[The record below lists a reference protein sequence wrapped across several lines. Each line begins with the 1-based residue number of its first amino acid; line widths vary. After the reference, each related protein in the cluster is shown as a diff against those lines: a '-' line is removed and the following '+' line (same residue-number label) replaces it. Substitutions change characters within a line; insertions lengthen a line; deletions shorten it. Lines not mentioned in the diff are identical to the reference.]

1 MRAPGVDQEQEAGP
15 ELSSTASYTPVTAGL
30 TTPSLQ
36 SLTNPSS
43 AQNPYY
49 GSVTMGTVSP
59 ETLQLSLDDAIQR
72 GIQANLAITEARIQ
86 QQQSDAQRLQSLNS
100 LLPDV
105 KAEASTG
112 AHQYNLATFGF
123 NESFL
128 NQIAPLFPGLNPADF
143 KQIVEVDVTTAD
155 AALDW
160 TMLDLAAITRYRSA
174 KESVKAAFYNTQ
186 SSRGLVVLNVGNQYL
201 QTLADQSQIESAEAL
216 LRADETLLKQAQA
229 EHEAGTAARLDELR
243 ARVQY
248 QTQQQKVIAAQNT
261 FEKDKVLLKRE
272 IGVPVE
278 QAIQLTDAAPYADLE
293 QMSIEDAR
301 HLAYQSRQDYQ
312 GMQRQVRSAELSRSA
327 ARYERLPTL
336 TASGNYGVTGVTHG
350 LYHGTFVAMGELKLP
365 IFKEAQIRGDAD
377 VAEAQKSDTL
387 NRMAD
392 LQQQI
397 DQQLRDS
404 MLDLTSSQAL
414 VRVSQQNVELATRAL
429 SDANDRFA
437 AGVDDNLPVVQAQAT
452 LVAGAVATD
461 RRHAQ
466 LQPGEAGAG
475 PQPGHRGYAVHDVP
489 ARQEALGGRNVSP
502 AAPCDHDRHNID
514 DSDHGG
520 ACRPSAELPHQT
532 GRDTRHRS
540 AQVITRNIHSNG
552 GGA

>member
-1 MRAPGVDQEQEAGP
+1 M
-15 ELSSTASYTPVTAGL
+15 TAGL

-59 ETLQLSLDDAIQR
+59 ETLHLTLDDAIQR
-72 GIQANLAITEARIQ
+72 GIQANLAITQARIQ

-100 LLPDV
+100 LLPSI

-112 AHQYNLATFGF
+112 AHQYNLTTFGF
-123 NESFL
+123 NAGIL
-128 NQIAPLFPGLNPADF
+128 KQIAPLFPDVNFANFNP
-143 KQIVEVDVTTAD
+143 IVKVDVTQAD

-160 TMLDLAAITRYRSA
+160 TAGDLAAYTRYRAA
-174 KESVKAAFYNTQ
+174 KESLKAAYFNTQ

-201 QTLADQSQIESAEAL
+201 KTLADQSQIDSAEAL
-216 LRADETLLKQAQA
+216 LRADEVLLKQAQA

-248 QTQQQKVIAAQNT
+248 QTQQQKIIAAQNV
-261 FEKDKVLLKRE
+261 FEKDKILLKRE

-278 QAIQLTDAAPYADLE
+278 QAIQLTDTAPYADLE

-301 HLAYQSRQDYQ
+301 RLAYQSRQDYQ
-312 GMQRQVRSAELSRSA
+312 GMQRQVNSARLSRSA

-336 TASGNYGVTGVTHG
+336 TASGNYGVTGLTHG

-365 IFKEAQIRGDAD
+365 LFKEAQIRGDAD
-377 VAEAQKSDTL
+377 VAEAQQVSTL
-387 NRMAD
+387 NRQAD
-392 LQQQI
+392 LKQQI

-404 MLDLTSSQAL
+404 LLDLNSSQAL
-414 VRVSQQNVELATRAL
+414 VRVSQQNVDLATRAL
-429 SDANDRFA
+429 SDAGDRFA

-452 LVAGAVATD
+452 LSQ
-461 RRHAQ
+461 AQ
-466 LQPGEAGAG
+466 SQLIADTLTYNQAKLGL
-475 PQPGHRGYAVHDVP
+475 
-489 ARQEALGGRNVSP
+489 ARNLGIV
-502 AAPCDHDRHNID
+502 DTQYQTYL
-514 DSDHGG
+514 HGK
-520 ACRPSAELPHQT
+520 
-532 GRDTRHRS
+532 
-540 AQVITRNIHSNG
+540 
-552 GGA
+552 

>member
-1 MRAPGVDQEQEAGP
+1 M
-15 ELSSTASYTPVTAGL
+15 
-30 TTPSLQ
+30 
-36 SLTNPSS
+36 NPSS

-59 ETLQLSLDDAIQR
+59 ETLQLTLDDSIQR
-72 GIQANLAITEARIQ
+72 GIQANLAITQARIQ
-86 QQQSDAQRLQSLNS
+86 QQQTDAQRLESLDAV
-100 LLPDV
+100 LPYL
-105 KAEASTG
+105 KAEATTG

-128 NQIAPLFPGLNPADF
+128 NQIAPVFPGLNPANF

-160 TMLDLAAITRYRSA
+160 TAFDLAAYTRYRSA

-201 QTLADQSQIESAEAL
+201 KTLADQSQIDSTEAL

-229 EHEAGTAARLDELR
+229 EREAGTAARLDELR

-248 QTQQQKVIAAQNT
+248 QTQQQKVIAVQNA
-261 FEKDKVLLKRE
+261 FEKDKILLKRE

-278 QAIQLTDAAPYADLE
+278 QAIQLTDTAPYADLE

-301 HLAYQSRQDYQ
+301 RLAYQSRQDYQ
-312 GMQRQVRSAELSRSA
+312 GMQRQLRAAELSRSA
-327 ARYERLPTL
+327 ARYERLPTV

-365 IFKEAQIRGDAD
+365 LFKEAQIRGDAH
-377 VAEAQKSDTL
+377 VAEAQKNDTL
-387 NRMAD
+387 NRLAD
-392 LQQQI
+392 LKQQI

-414 VRVSQQNVELATRAL
+414 VRVSEQNVDLATRVL
-429 SDANDRFA
+429 SDASDRFA

-452 LVAGAVATD
+452 LSQ
-461 RRHAQ
+461 AQ
-466 LQPGEAGAG
+466 SQLIADTLSYNQAKLGL
-475 PQPGHRGYAVHDVP
+475 
-489 ARQEALGGRNVSP
+489 ARNLGIVDTQYKSYL
-502 AAPCDHDRHNID
+502 
-514 DSDHGG
+514 HGK
-520 ACRPSAELPHQT
+520 
-532 GRDTRHRS
+532 
-540 AQVITRNIHSNG
+540 
-552 GGA
+552 

>member
-1 MRAPGVDQEQEAGP
+1 MVCAAIACGGGRLHAQDALSGGGVNAPAPSASSGTAGTTDASAGSGTGGGAGASP
-15 ELSSTASYTPVTAGL
+15 TASYTPVTAGL

-72 GIQANLAITEARIQ
+72 GIQANLGITEARIQ
-86 QQQSDAQRLQSLNS
+86 QQQSDAQRLQSLNDV
-100 LLPDV
+100 LPYV

-112 AHQYNLATFGF
+112 AHQFNLATFGF

-143 KQIVEVDVTTAD
+143 KQIVKVDVTTAD

-201 QTLADQSQIESAEAL
+201 QTLADRSQIESAEAL

-261 FEKDKVLLKRE
+261 FEKDKILLKRE

-278 QAIQLTDAAPYADLE
+278 QAIQLTDTSPYADLE
-293 QMSIEDAR
+293 QMPIEDAR
-301 HLAYQSRQDYQ
+301 HLAYQS
-312 GMQRQVRSAELSRSA
+312 
-327 ARYERLPTL
+327 
-336 TASGNYGVTGVTHG
+336 
-350 LYHGTFVAMGELKLP
+350 
-365 IFKEAQIRGDAD
+365 
-377 VAEAQKSDTL
+377 
-387 NRMAD
+387 
-392 LQQQI
+392 
-397 DQQLRDS
+397 
-404 MLDLTSSQAL
+404 
-414 VRVSQQNVELATRAL
+414 
-429 SDANDRFA
+429 
-437 AGVDDNLPVVQAQAT
+437 
-452 LVAGAVATD
+452 
-461 RRHAQ
+461 
-466 LQPGEAGAG
+466 
-475 PQPGHRGYAVHDVP
+475 
-489 ARQEALGGRNVSP
+489 
-502 AAPCDHDRHNID
+502 
-514 DSDHGG
+514 
-520 ACRPSAELPHQT
+520 
-532 GRDTRHRS
+532 
-540 AQVITRNIHSNG
+540 
-552 GGA
+552 

>member
-1 MRAPGVDQEQEAGP
+1 MVCAAIACGGGRLHAQDALSGGGVNAPAPSASSGTAGTTDASAGSGTGGGAGASP
-15 ELSSTASYTPVTAGL
+15 TASYTPVTAGL

-86 QQQSDAQRLQSLNS
+86 QQQSDAERLQSLNS

-105 KAEASTG
+105 KAEATTG
-112 AHQYNLATFGF
+112 AHQFNLATFGF

-143 KQIVEVDVTTAD
+143 KQIVKVDVTTAD

-201 QTLADQSQIESAEAL
+201 QTLADRSQIESAEAL

-293 QMSIEDAR
+293 QMPIEDAR

-312 GMQRQVRSAELSRSA
+312 GMQRQLRSADLSRSA

-365 IFKEAQIRGDAD
+365 IFKEAQFRGDAD

-392 LQQQI
+392 LKQQI

-404 MLDLTSSQAL
+404 MLDLNSSQAL
-414 VRVSQQNVELATRAL
+414 VRVSQQNVDLATRAL

-452 LVAGAVATD
+452 LSQ
-461 RRHAQ
+461 AQ
-466 LQPGEAGAG
+466 SQLISDTLSYNQAKLGLARNLGI
-475 PQPGHRGYAVHDVP
+475 VDV
-489 ARQEALGGRNVSP
+489 QYKTYL
-502 AAPCDHDRHNID
+502 
-514 DSDHGG
+514 HGK
-520 ACRPSAELPHQT
+520 
-532 GRDTRHRS
+532 
-540 AQVITRNIHSNG
+540 
-552 GGA
+552 

>member
-1 MRAPGVDQEQEAGP
+1 MVCAAIAFGGERLYAQDALAGAGVNASAPSTSAGAAGTTDA
-15 ELSSTASYTPVTAGL
+15 SAGSGSGTGGGTGASQTASYTPTTAGL

-49 GSVTMGTVSP
+49 GSVTMGTASP

-86 QQQSDAQRLQSLNS
+86 QQQSDAQRLQSLNEV
-100 LLPDV
+100 LPYL

-112 AHQYNLATFGF
+112 AHQFNLATFGF
-123 NESFL
+123 STTLLSQF
-128 NQIAPLFPGLNPADF
+128 APQFPGVNIANF
-143 KQIVEVDVTTAD
+143 KPIVKVDVTTAD

-174 KESVKAAFYNTQ
+174 KESVKASFYNTQ

-201 QTLADQSQIESAEAL
+201 QTLADRSQIESAEAL

-312 GMQRQVRSAELSRSA
+312 GMQRQVRSADLSRSA

-365 IFKEAQIRGDAD
+365 IFKEAQFRGDAD
-377 VAEAQKSDTL
+377 VAEAQKSDTM

-452 LVAGAVATD
+452 LSQ
-461 RRHAQ
+461 AQ
-466 LQPGEAGAG
+466 SQLIADTLSYNQAKLGL
-475 PQPGHRGYAVHDVP
+475 
-489 ARQEALGGRNVSP
+489 ARNLGIV
-502 AAPCDHDRHNID
+502 DTQYMTYL
-514 DSDHGG
+514 HGKK
-520 ACRPSAELPHQT
+520 P
-532 GRDTRHRS
+532 
-540 AQVITRNIHSNG
+540 
-552 GGA
+552 